1 MIDNREEYG
10 NKDRIPQAKEVFAID
25 YFEFLKKFEPKEN
38 DSVVIFTHG
47 HKYDFDILD
56 KLCEKNVQV
65 KYIGMI
71 GSKIKA
77 ADALNR
83 IKKNN
88 HPGALIDS
96 VHAPIG
102 LNIGKT
108 TTQEIAIAI
117 TAEMLAVYNN
127 ITDIK
132 SLSIK

>member
-1 MIDNREEYG
+1 
-10 NKDRIPQAKEVFAID
+10 
-25 YFEFLKKFEPKEN
+25 
-38 DSVVIFTHG
+38 
-47 HKYDFDILD
+47 
-56 KLCEKNVQV
+56 
-65 KYIGMI
+65 MI

-88 HPGALIDS
+88 YQGALIDS

-117 TAEMLAVYNN
+117 TAEMMAVYNN
-127 ITDIK
+127 VKEIK
-132 SLSIK
+132 SLNI